1 MNKSKRIISTI
12 LLMSMLSGCEIL
24 NEFLSSPSNQSN
36 NTSSTKEDSSKV
48 ETSINSTSNI
58 IENSTT
64 NNSTNNEII
73 DSSSSVDDTP
83 ISSSSEKDDEKPLSP
98 SSSSSTSSST
108 STVVYEEVLDV
119 TGFTFIEKVDGY
131 YVNGFDE
138 NLKSI
143 CKIPTKY
150 NDKDVIGIEKN
161 AFKNNEIIKELVIP
175 YTIQVIEESAFEKC
189 SVLEKVTLNTHVNL
203 KTKAFY
209 KCFALK
215 EINTEKG
222 GFTNIGE
229 YAFYNCGNLVTLDFS
244 TSIKLEKIDSYAF
257 YNCVKLKNTKMPSSL
272 KEIGVRAFYHC
283 VLFKSLSFSND
294 SELTTIREAAFENC
308 TTLETVYLPYKLETL
323 EKNPFGYCQK
333 LMKFSTLPGPN
344 GENGKYVSFNKN
356 GSYTL
361 LERSTYDLV
370 INPSGKSSLDG
381 VKLSSNTTKV
391 KPYAFRG
398 CNHLANIELPETIE
412 EIGENAFFGVEGAM
426 TINLPKTNKFY
437 SYDANGFYNY
447 DKTEYISF
455 TNFGST
461 SKTECEIAAS
471 VEKIKDYAFFN
482 AKYLTKITLK
492 NKNTIISKNA
502 LAGSKINEIYIEETD
517 ETYTVSDYI
526 YNYQDESS
534 INNYLNEESTYL
546 DLSSESNTFTTI
558 GDYAFSNKYKLEYV
572 IFNDKVNTFGDS
584 VFFGTNANL
593 KVYLNITKEELNENT
608 SSYWNDGREVFY
620 KGEWEFINNVP
631 TPIN

>member
-1 MNKSKRIISTI
+1 MNKSKRIISII

-24 NEFLSSPSNQSN
+24 NEFLSSPTNQSN
-36 NTSSTKEDSSKV
+36 NISSTKVESSV
-48 ETSINSTSNI
+48 ISTSTI
-58 IENSTT
+58 IDNTVNS
-64 NNSTNNEII
+64 NNSTNNDII
-73 DSSSSVDDTP
+73 NSSSSNNNDSP
-83 ISSSSEKDDEKPLSP
+83 ISSSSEKDDEKPN
-98 SSSSSTSSST
+98 SSSNTSSSTSSST
-108 STVVYEEVLDV
+108 IIYEEVLDV
-119 TGFTFIEKVDGY
+119 TGFTFVEKVDGY
-131 YVNGFDE
+131 YVNGFDN

-150 NDKDVIGIEKN
+150 NDKAVIGIEKN
-161 AFKNNEIIKELVIP
+161 AFKNNETIKELVIP
-175 YTIQVIEESAFEKC
+175 YSIQVIEESAFEKC
-189 SVLEKVTLNTHVNL
+189 NSLEKITLNAHVNL
-203 KTKAFY
+203 KAKAFY

-229 YAFYNCGNLVTLDFS
+229 YAFYNCGNLVTIDFS

-257 YNCVKLKNTKMPSSL
+257 YNCVKLKNTSMPSSL

-283 VLFKSLSFSND
+283 VLFKSLSFKND

-333 LMKFSTLPGPN
+333 LMKFTTLGGPN
-344 GENGKYVSFNKN
+344 GETGKYMSFNKN

-361 LERSTYDLV
+361 LERNTYDLV

-381 VKLSSNTTKV
+381 VKVSLNTTKV

-426 TINLPKTNKFY
+426 TINIPKSNSYY

-447 DKTEYISF
+447 NKTEYISF

-461 SKTECEIAAS
+461 TKTECEIAAS
-471 VEKIKDYAFFN
+471 VEIIKDYAFFN
-482 AKYLTKITLK
+482 AKYLTKLTLK
-492 NKNTIISKNA
+492 NKDTIISKNA
-502 LAGSKINEIYIEETD
+502 LAGSKINEIYIEETN

-526 YNYQDESS
+526 YNYQDDTS

-546 DLSSESNTFTTI
+546 DLSNEDNTFTTV

-572 IFNDKVNTFGDS
+572 IFNEKVNTFGDS

-593 KVYLNITKEELNENT
+593 EIYLNINKEDLNENT
-608 SSYWNDGREVFY
+608 SPYWNDGREVYY
-620 KGEWEFINNVP
+620 KGEWKLVDNVP